1 MPKAKSIPEM
11 HSHKETGE
19 FWDDNDLG
27 DFWEHTEPV
36 SFEVSSD
43 ARRRYLIAVDPDI
56 LKRTQQLA
64 KNRGLSTESLVNI
77 LLEQSVRSL
86 EVGNTLN
93 GHA

>member
-1 MPKAKSIPEM
+1 MPKAESIPEM
-11 HSHKETGE
+11 YSYKEIGE

-43 ARRRYLIAVDPDI
+43 ARRRYLIAVDPDM
-56 LKRTQQLA
+56 LRRAQQLA
-64 KNRGLSTESLVNI
+64 KKRGLSTESLVNI

-86 EVGNTLN
+86 EVRHGSLR
-93 GHA
+93 